1 MNDMTASAKPDPSSS
16 DSARWL
22 LLAYLGVLAFL
33 VFFPFG
39 RGLDLGDG
47 LNTDA
52 FKTIQRA
59 LELGPRSVSF
69 RLMIGNVLAF
79 VPLGILLPMAI
90 RTRWSLLLVALVA
103 VATSVA
109 IEAGQYAI
117 SMWVGYSYRSTDID
131 DVILNVLGAMIG
143 GAIFV
148 AWQAMGRLSSS
159 RS

>member
-1 MNDMTASAKPDPSSS
+1 MNDMAAKTNPSADG
-16 DSARWL
+16 ARWL

-39 RGLDLGDG
+39 RGLDLDDG
-47 LNTDA
+47 LNTRIL
-52 FKTIQRA
+52 KTIHRA
-59 LELGPRSVSF
+59 LELGPRSLSF
-69 RLMIGNVLAF
+69 RLMVGNVLAF

-90 RTRWSLLLVALVA
+90 RTRWPLLVVGVVA

-117 SMWVGYSYRSTDID
+117 SAWVGYSYRSTDVD

-148 AWQAMGRLSSS
+148 TWQGLSRLSSG
-159 RS
+159 RD

>member
-1 MNDMTASAKPDPSSS
+1 MNDLTATPKPNASS
-16 DSARWL
+16 DAARWL

-47 LNTDA
+47 LNTHA
-52 FKTIQRA
+52 FKTIHRA

-69 RLMIGNVLAF
+69 RLMVGNVLAF
-79 VPLGILLPMAI
+79 VPLGVLLPMAI
-90 RTRWSLLLVALVA
+90 RTRWPLLVVGVAA
-103 VATSVA
+103 VAASVA
-109 IEAGQYAI
+109 IEATQYAI
-117 SMWVGYSYRSTDID
+117 SAWVGYSYRSTDID

-148 AWQAMGRLSSS
+148 AWQGMARLSRS

>member
-1 MNDMTASAKPDPSSS
+1 MNDLTATPKTGPSSEG
-16 DSARWL
+16 ARWL

-47 LNTDA
+47 VNTHA
-52 FKTIQRA
+52 FKTIHRA

-69 RLMIGNVLAF
+69 RLMVGNVLAF

-90 RTRWSLLLVALVA
+90 RTRWPLLVVGVVAL
-103 VATSVA
+103 ATSVA
-109 IEAGQYAI
+109 IEASQYAI
-117 SMWVGYSYRSTDID
+117 SAWIGYRYRSTDID
-131 DVILNVLGAMIG
+131 DVILNVLGALIG

-148 AWQAMGRLSSS
+148 AWQGIARLSRS